1 MLKAIRVNLFQ
12 QMPNYRKPS
21 SFLVRESYP
30 LPPYSSVIGMIHAAC
45 GFEKYHSMKISIQGK
60 NASEVSDLCAFYNFC
75 PDKCESD
82 REYYS
87 VTSENGKKTGII
99 RTPKPT
105 HLLTDVEMYI
115 HILPENDDDFDAI
128 LNGLKYPKEYISLGR
143 REDIARIDE
152 VSTVFLKKIDIDDDD
167 EMFYTHKDYS
177 AYLPNSYISDFDSK
191 SCSIAGTVY
200 KLPKVFEVTKNGRN
214 WKEVISARH
223 LPPDKVICD
232 SVAENENVFF
242 DSEKNL
248 PVFFA

>member
-1 MLKAIRVNLFQ
+1 
-12 QMPNYRKPS
+12 MPNYRKPS

-45 GFEKYHSMKISIQGK
+45 GFKKPYHPMKISIQGK

>member
-60 NASEVSDLCAFYNFC
+60 NASEVSDCATMYTFGIKYD
-75 PDKCESD
+75 PTRHQLK
-82 REYYS
+82 
-87 VTSENGKKTGII
+87 VENNDGGFDGIT
-99 RTPKPT
+99 RAVKYA

-115 HILPENDDDFDAI
+115 HILPENNDDFDAI

-191 SCSIAGTVY
+191 SGSIAGTIY